1 MPGLFD
7 WNLKILKVD
16 IKFSKLGLDKIDIL
30 WYNLKQLIKNINRK
44 HRIFNIV
51 NKISNNERRR

>member
-1 MPGLFD
+1 
-7 WNLKILKVD
+7 
-16 IKFSKLGLDKIDIL
+16 LGLDKIDIL